1 MNNSNAV
8 VFSLSTFRSTTSWA
22 KARILTYS
30 YTLFAL
36 KFRKVRVNCRGEKKA
51 TSRFKNSIKS
61 HYLWFYMNNKIV
73 KYGWQNTNIKELLFS
88 SAIDFIIEFNE
99 MQSKV
104 LFHISFYFIFNTSNY
119 METRHYGDSI
129 LVFLNQVTKTIYE
142 PFRPNYFVNDLD
154 FPRIIP
160 IAWI

>member
-36 KFRKVRVNCRGEKKA
+36 KFRKVRLNCRGEKKA

-88 SAIDFIIEFNE
+88 STIDFIIEFNE
-99 MQSKV
+99 MQSK
-104 LFHISFYFIFNTSNY
+104 SCFIF
-119 METRHYGDSI
+119 HFI
-129 LVFLNQVTKTIYE
+129 LFSTHQITWKLAIMVIVFLFSWIKSPKRFMNHFDRTI
-142 PFRPNYFVNDLD
+142 LSM
-154 FPRIIP
+154 I
-160 IAWI
+160 WISHE